1 MIADRL
7 RWIGTVVRN
16 TRNPT
21 PIVREWLGW
30 QRKPYRVTSRGGA
43 RFELRP
49 GRGDWYGYMETL
61 LRCDYLSLGQRLDP
75 GAIVVDIGANV
86 GGFAVSASQ
95 RIGRSGRVV
104 AVEPE
109 PNSFRQLEV
118 NAKLN
123 PRYAPIQALCC
134 AVGGKRCEAVLHSDE
149 KAMLSSFQQLETR
162 RSHTVD
168 LIVPVFTLED
178 VFDQARVEYCH
189 YLKID
194 AEGSEYDIIGAL
206 TPRMASRIE
215 QITLEVHDVPGHE
228 PSEIYLKL
236 EDMGYTVKPGV
247 LTYAFR

>member
-21 PIVREWLGW
+21 PIFREWLGW
-30 QRKPYRVTSRGGA
+30 QRQPYRVTSRGGA

-49 GRGDWYGYMETL
+49 GRGDWYGYMETV
-61 LRCDYLSLGQRLDP
+61 LRCDYLSLGQRLDA
-75 GAIVVDIGANV
+75 GATVVDIGANV

-118 NAKLN
+118 NAALN

-134 AVGGKRCEAVLHSDE
+134 AVGGKRGEAVLHSDE

-162 RSHTVD
+162 RSHPVD
-168 LIVPVFTLED
+168 LIVPVLTLED

-194 AEGSEYDIIGAL
+194 AEGSEYDIIGTL
-206 TPRMASRIE
+206 TPKMASRVE
-215 QITLEVHDVPGHE
+215 QITLEVHDLPGHE
-228 PSEIYLKL
+228 RSALYSKLK
-236 EDMGYTVKPGV
+236 DMGY
-247 LTYAFR
+247 